1 MPHID
6 LTSAAPGIVA
16 LFEFRQ
22 ETAKPLRDLAEA
34 LLRGPSPL
42 SSAERELIAA
52 RVSWLNDCMFCFKS
66 HAAAAAALLGAGLE
80 LLDDVPRGLERTP
93 ISPKLRALL
102 RVAEKVREQGRAVS
116 EEDVAAARAAG
127 ASDVELHDTVAIAA
141 AFCMYN
147 RYVDGLRAPTPLR
160 NEDYLEMGRMLAS
173 QGYRTA

>member
-22 ETAKPLRDLAEA
+22 EMAKPLRDLAEA

-66 HAAAAAALLGAGLE
+66 HAAAAAALLGMGLE
-80 LLDDVPRGLERTP
+80 LLDDVPRGLEHTP

-116 EEDVAAARAAG
+116 AEDVAAARAAG

-147 RYVDGLRAPTPLR
+147 RYVDGLRAPTPPR
-160 NEDYLEMGRMLAS
+160 NEDYLEMGRMLAT
-173 QGYRTA
+173 QGYRAE